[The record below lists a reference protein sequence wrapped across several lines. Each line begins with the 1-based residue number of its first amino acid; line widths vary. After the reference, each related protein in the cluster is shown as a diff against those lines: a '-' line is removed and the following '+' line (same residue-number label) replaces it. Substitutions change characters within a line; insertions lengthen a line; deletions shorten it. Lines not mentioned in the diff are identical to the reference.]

1 MARQIRYAL
10 KRRNKGLDTV
20 TAAAGGFPQVGA
32 CTQSSISMD
41 SFQRGSLTKQEIATA
56 LLKTQLHSERI
67 CKEKL
72 QQVHSTNKV
81 INHW

>member
-20 TAAAGGFPQVGA
+20 RAAAGGFPQVGA

-41 SFQRGSLTKQEIATA
+41 SFQWGSLTKQVTGDCNRFV
-56 LLKTQLHSERI
+56 KTQLHSERI
-67 CKEKL
+67 CKENFSL
-72 QQVHSTNKV
+72 F
-81 INHW
+81 